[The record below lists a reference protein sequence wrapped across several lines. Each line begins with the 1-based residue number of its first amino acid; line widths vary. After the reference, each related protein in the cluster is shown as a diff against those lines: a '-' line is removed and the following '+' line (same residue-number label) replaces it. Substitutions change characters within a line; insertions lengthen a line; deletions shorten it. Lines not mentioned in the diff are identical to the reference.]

1 MLVRRVAA
9 AVFALALLYPL
20 AGLFVPVGP
29 WHWDGAI
36 ALDAVRVSLSLTA
49 IAMLVVVGLGTPM
62 ALYVARAPAG
72 ERLWWQAI
80 LLISVLLPP
89 LALGILLSL
98 AFGPHAIGALLQ
110 RTGLRMTNTPLAFVV
125 TQVYVSIGYY
135 TLGAVAAL
143 DGVPRALEIQA
154 GLLGHVLA
162 AVAALEGV
170 PKSLEVQGGLL
181 GHDRWSVF
189 CRITFP
195 IARLGLAVALS
206 LAWVR
211 ALTEFGAVV
220 ITAYYPA
227 GMPVAIWTSLEN
239 FGLPAV
245 MPLLVIFLVTAL
257 PLPWL
262 VHVLA
267 QRRLSRA

>member
-1 MLVRRVAA
+1 MVVRRTLAA
-9 AVFALALLYPL
+9 LFAVALLYPL
-20 AGLFVPVGP
+20 AGLLVPVGA
-29 WHWDGAI
+29 WRWGDGA
-36 ALDAVRVSLSLTA
+36 ATLDAVRVSIVLTA
-49 IAMLVVVGLGTPM
+49 LAMLIVIAAGTPM
-62 ALYVARAPAG
+62 ALYIARAAPR

-98 AFGPHAIGALLQ
+98 AFGPHALGAYLD
-110 RTGLRMTNTPLAFVV
+110 RVGLKMTNTPLAFVV

-135 TLGAVAAL
+135 VLGAVAAL
-143 DGVPRALEIQA
+143 DGVPAALETQA
-154 GLLGHVLA
+154 GLLGA
-162 AVAALEGV
+162 
-170 PKSLEVQGGLL
+170 
-181 GHDRWSVF
+181 DRWRVF
-189 CRITFP
+189 RRITFP
-195 IARLGLAVALS
+195 LARLGFAVALS

-227 GMPVAIWTSLEN
+227 GMPVALWTNLEN

-245 MPLLVIFLVTAL
+245 MPLLVVFLLTAL

-262 VHVLA
+262 AHVLA
-267 QRRLSRA
+267 QRRLARA

>member
-1 MLVRRVAA
+1 MVKRAA
-9 AVFALALLYPL
+9 ALVFALALLYPL

-29 WHWDGAI
+29 WRWADGSAT
-36 ALDAVRVSLSLTA
+36 ADAVRVSLGFTA
-49 IAMLVVVGLGTPM
+49 LAMVVVVAIGTPM
-62 ALYVARAPAG
+62 ALYIARAG
-72 ERLWWQAI
+72 TRERLWWQAV

-98 AFGPHAIGALLQ
+98 AFGPHALGAYLD
-110 RTGLRMTNTPLAFVV
+110 RFGLEMTNTPLAFVT
-125 TQVYVSIGYY
+125 TQVYVAIGYY
-135 TLGAVAAL
+135 ILGAVAAL
-143 DGVPRALEIQA
+143 DGVPRR
-154 GLLGHVLA
+154 
-162 AVAALEGV
+162 
-170 PKSLEVQGGLL
+170 LEVQGGLL

-189 CRITFP
+189 RRITFP
-195 IARLGLAVALS
+195 LARLGFAVALS

-227 GMPVAIWTSLEN
+227 GMPVALWTSLEN

-245 MPLLVIFLVTAL
+245 MPLLIVFLVTAL

-262 VHVLA
+262 AHILA
-267 QRRLSRA
+267 QRRTTRA

>member
-1 MLVRRVAA
+1 MKRVAA
-9 AVFALALLYPL
+9 IVFAVALLYPF

-29 WHWDGAI
+29 WRWGDGSTTV
-36 ALDAVRVSLSLTA
+36 DSVRVSLVFTA
-49 IAMLVVVGLGTPM
+49 IAMVIVVTIGTPM
-62 ALYVARAPAG
+62 ALYISRAVTG
-72 ERLWWQAI
+72 ERLWWQAV

-98 AFGPHAIGALLQ
+98 AFGPHALGAFLD
-110 RTGLRMTNTPLAFVV
+110 RFGLKMTNTPLAFIV

-135 TLGAVAAL
+135 ILGAVAAL
-143 DGVPRALEIQA
+143 DGVPHTLEI
-154 GLLGHVLA
+154 
-162 AVAALEGV
+162 
-170 PKSLEVQGGLL
+170 QGGLL
-181 GHDRWSVF
+181 GHDRWNVF
-189 CRITFP
+189 WRITFP
-195 IARLGLAVALS
+195 IARLGFAVALS

-227 GMPVAIWTSLEN
+227 GMPVALWTSLEN

-245 MPLLVIFLVTAL
+245 MPLLIVFLITAL

-262 VHVLA
+262 AHVLA
-267 QRRLSRA
+267 QRRSSRA

>member
-1 MLVRRVAA
+1 MLAKRAA
-9 AVFALALLYPL
+9 AAIFAVVLLCPL
-20 AGLFVPVGP
+20 AGLLVPVGP
-29 WHWDGAI
+29 WRWGDGSSIADAI
-36 ALDAVRVSLSLTA
+36 RVSLVLTA
-49 IAMLVVVGLGTPM
+49 IAMVAVVLLGTPM
-62 ALYVARAPAG
+62 ALYVARAAPR

-80 LLISVLLPP
+80 LLVSVLLPP

-98 AFGPHAIGALLQ
+98 VYGPHALGASLE
-110 RTGLRMTNTPLAFVV
+110 RFGLKMTNTPLAFVV
-125 TQVYVSIGYY
+125 TQIYVSIGYY
-135 TLGAVAAL
+135 ILGAVAAL
-143 DGVPRALEIQA
+143 DGVP
-154 GLLGHVLA
+154 
-162 AVAALEGV
+162 
-170 PKSLEVQGGLL
+170 PTLEVQAGLL

-189 CRITFP
+189 WRITFP
-195 IARLGLAVALS
+195 IARLGFAVALS

-227 GMPVAIWTSLEN
+227 GMPVALWTSLEN

-245 MPLLVIFLVTAL
+245 MPLLVVFLVTAL

-262 VHVLA
+262 AHILA

>member
-1 MLVRRVAA
+1 LVRRVAA
-9 AVFALALLYPL
+9 ALFAVALLYPL

-29 WHWDGAI
+29 WRWSDGSSTF
-36 ALDAVRVSLSLTA
+36 DAVRVSLLFTA
-49 IAMLVVVGLGTPM
+49 IAMLIAVALGTPM
-62 ALYVARAPAG
+62 ALYVARAAPR
-72 ERLWWQAI
+72 ERLWWQGI

-98 AFGPHAIGALLQ
+98 AFGPHALGPFLE
-110 RTGLRMTNTPLAFVV
+110 RFGLRMTNTPLAFVV

-135 TLGAVAAL
+135 TLGAIAAL
-143 DGVPRALEIQA
+143 DGVPQALEI
-154 GLLGHVLA
+154 
-162 AVAALEGV
+162 
-170 PKSLEVQGGLL
+170 QGGLL

-189 CRITFP
+189 WRITFP
-195 IARLGLAVALS
+195 LARLGLTVALS

-227 GMPVAIWTSLEN
+227 GMPVALWTSLEN

-245 MPLLVIFLVTAL
+245 MPLLVVFLVTAL

-262 VHVLA
+262 AHMLA
-267 QRRLSRA
+267 QRRQSRA

>member
-1 MLVRRVAA
+1 MRRIAA
-9 AVFALALLYPL
+9 AVFAVALLYPL

-29 WHWDGAI
+29 WRWGDGSVAI
-36 ALDAVRVSLSLTA
+36 DAVRVSLVFTA
-49 IAMLVVVGLGTPM
+49 IAMLIVVVLGTPM
-62 ALYVARAPAG
+62 ALYVARAPAR

-98 AFGPHAIGALLQ
+98 AFGPHALGALLE
-110 RTGLRMTNTPLAFVV
+110 RAGLRMTNTPLAFVV

-135 TLGAVAAL
+135 VLGAIAAL
-143 DGVPRALEIQA
+143 DSVPAALEI
-154 GLLGHVLA
+154 
-162 AVAALEGV
+162 
-170 PKSLEVQGGLL
+170 QGGLL
-181 GHDRWSVF
+181 GHDRWNVF
-189 CRITFP
+189 WRVTFP

-245 MPLLVIFLVTAL
+245 MPLLILFLVAAL

-262 VHVLA
+262 AHILA

>member
-1 MLVRRVAA
+1 VLAKRGAA
-9 AVFALALLYPL
+9 AIFAIVLLYPL
-20 AGLFVPVGP
+20 AGLLVPVGP
-29 WHWDGAI
+29 WRLGDGATL
-36 ALDAVRVSLSLTA
+36 LDSIRVSLVFTS
-49 IAMLVVVGLGTPM
+49 IAMVIVAAIGTPM
-62 ALYVARAPAG
+62 ALYVARAPNR

-80 LLISVLLPP
+80 LLVSVLLPP

-98 AFGPHAIGALLQ
+98 AFGPHALGPFLD
-110 RTGLRMTNTPLAFVV
+110 RFGLKMTNTPLAFIV

-135 TLGAVAAL
+135 VLGAVAAL
-143 DGVPRALEIQA
+143 DSVPQALET
-154 GLLGHVLA
+154 
-162 AVAALEGV
+162 
-170 PKSLEVQGGLL
+170 QGALL

-189 CRITFP
+189 WRITFP
-195 IARLGLAVALS
+195 IARLGFAVALS

-227 GMPVAIWTSLEN
+227 GMPVALWTSLEN

-245 MPLLVIFLVTAL
+245 MPLLVVFLVTAL

-262 VHVLA
+262 AHVLA
-267 QRRLSRA
+267 QRQLSRA